1 MIGEERGSLRAF
13 PGVLFAE
20 VSLAAGVVNGLLGAG
35 GGIII
40 LYLIRAQ
47 NRKRQADGITGDGGE
62 RDSFATVVA
71 VMLPVSLVSA
81 LSYASRGNIDLAQM
95 APLAIPAMAGGTLGA
110 YLTDRLPVAAVRAAF
125 ALLVIFS
132 GIRMLL

>member
-1 MIGEERGSLRAF
+1 MTGEERGASRAF
-13 PGVLFAE
+13 PGVLFAA
-20 VSLAAGVVNGLLGAG
+20 VSLAAGIVNGLLGAG

-47 NRKRQADGITGDGGE
+47 NRKRQADGIAGDGGE

-132 GIRMLL
+132 GIRMLV